1 MSEIINIK
9 SIIFSP
15 QDRARISE
23 ADIQRRR
30 RANLKDGLDGGMPL
44 YINHDDQRKVIDL
57 KDPNDIG
64 FLPILPG
71 EMVTVI
77 ARPGNGKTAFLMRT
91 ARERARAIRLK
102 AVAGDE
108 DAKRRVV
115 VYVTYEQPVE
125 ELNAFHIAASMSEA
139 NRLSVTAMAM
149 GKVSDDQMSEIEA
162 INTRAVG
169 DPLWVVGHSMELK
182 RRKPAVSVA
191 MLEDALY
198 QIKDWQEEDSLII
211 DSVYIDYLQ
220 KIPYDKREGKTI
232 GISDNSAAIKSM
244 LPGLGTR
251 CMLAAQA
258 VREVGQRDDPTPT
271 MEDGQWTSSIEQDS
285 DGVISIMRPSLY
297 RGQTEA
303 VSKNS
308 SIIVEGYNQMKLAFL
323 KRKLGPAN
331 FERWISFDV
340 AYNRIL
346 QAEMKY
352 INLENDK

>member
-1 MSEIINIK
+1 MELDVSLK

-15 QDRARISE
+15 QDRARISDR
-23 ADIQRRR
+23 DIQCRRV
-30 RANLKDGLDGGMPL
+30 AALKDGLDGGMPL
-44 YINHDDQRKVIDL
+44 YINKDDQGKIIDL

-91 ARERARAIRLK
+91 ARERAKAIRLK
-102 AVAGDE
+102 AAMGDE

-149 GKVSDDQMSEIEA
+149 GIVSDEQMEEISA

-169 DPLWVVGHSMELK
+169 DPLWVIGHSMELK
-182 RRKPAVSVA
+182 RRKPQISVS
-191 MLEDALY
+191 MMEDALY
-198 QIKDWQEEDSLII
+198 GIKDWLGEDNQII

-232 GISDNSAAIKSM
+232 GISDNSAAIKTM

-251 CMLAAQA
+251 AMMAAQA
-258 VREVGQRDDPTPT
+258 VREVGQREDPTPT

-285 DGVISIMRPSLY
+285 DGFISIMRPSLY
-297 RGQTEA
+297 RAQMES

-308 SIIVEGYNQMKLAFL
+308 SIVVEGYNQMKLAFL

-331 FERWISFDV
+331 FERWINFDV

-346 QAEMKY
+346 QSEMKY
-352 INLENDK
+352 VSTERQ